1 MGKFDDNKFF
11 IEKNNK
17 VYKYINGQK
26 RLITLLKPNYSSVY
40 FNITCGENENIENI
54 KPMYDAYLFKRNVD
68 LDEKYILDMEDTNNL
83 INADLI
89 KYILDNSTYTI
100 KDIDIEPHLI
110 RQIVDGL
117 DLYAIDI
124 SKIWGFHN
132 YDGNVDII
140 YYSSIDKET
149 NQLIY

>member
-1 MGKFDDNKFF
+1 MSKFDDNGFY
-11 IEKNNK
+11 IKNNK

-26 RLITLLKPNYSSVY
+26 RLITLLKPNYSSIY
-40 FNITCGENENIENI
+40 FNITYDENENIENI

-68 LDEKYILDMEDTNNL
+68 LDKKDILDMEDTNNL
-83 INADLI
+83 INAYLI
-89 KYILDNSTYTI
+89 KYIVDNSTCTI
-100 KDIDIEPHLI
+100 KDIEIEPHLI

-124 SKIWGFHN
+124 SKVWDFHN
-132 YDGNVDII
+132 YDSYIDII
-140 YYSSIDKET
+140 YYTSIDKET

>member
-1 MGKFDDNKFF
+1 MSKFDDNGFY
-11 IEKNNK
+11 IKNNK

-26 RLITLLKPNYSSVY
+26 RLITLLKPNYSSIY
-40 FNITCGENENIENI
+40 FNITYDENENIENI

-68 LDEKYILDMEDTNNL
+68 LDEKDILDMEDTNNL
-83 INADLI
+83 INAGLI

-124 SKIWGFHN
+124 SKIWDFHN
-132 YDGNVDII
+132 YDSYIDII
-140 YYSSIDKET
+140 YYSGIDKET